1 MVLHCQ
7 VRKRVRWVCSDVVKS
22 WRQSRE
28 AVCEMCVCGLR
39 VWLAGLSFLC
49 CMGVVFSDEPAAL
62 VQTVAGTGERG
73 PYLAASGQA
82 LQTAVNEPF
91 GLSMREPGVLY
102 VCEVGGHVIRRVD
115 LSTGKTAVV
124 AGTGEKGYAGDGG
137 LATSAKLNEPYE
149 VRFDRDGSMYFVEMQ
164 NHVVRRVDAATGI
177 ISTVA
182 GTGVAGFSGDGGAAT
197 AAQLRQPHS
206 IALDG
211 AGTLYICDIGN
222 HRVRAVDL
230 KTGVM
235 RTFAGTGERRA
246 TVDGAPIAGTPLNGP
261 RALDYDGQGSL
272 YLALREGNALYRMD
286 LQKGTLQHL
295 AGTGKSGY
303 GGDGGP
309 AREALLS
316 GPKGVA
322 VGPDGNVYFADTE
335 SHTVRVYVPSEG
347 VVRTVVGNGQKGDGP
362 DGAPLQCRMDR
373 LHGVYVSPD
382 GVLYIGDSNNHRVR
396 ALRLASG
403 VGR

>member
-1 MVLHCQ
+1 
-7 VRKRVRWVCSDVVKS
+7 
-22 WRQSRE
+22 
-28 AVCEMCVCGLR
+28 MCVRLVR
-39 VWLAGLSFLC
+39 VWVSCVVWFCGI
-49 CMGVVFSDEPAAL
+49 GVVVADEPAA
-62 VQTVAGTGERG
+62 VVKTVAGTGQRG
-73 PYLAASGQA
+73 PYVGSSEEA

-102 VCEVGGHVIRRVD
+102 VCEVGGHVIRRVE
-115 LSTGKTAVV
+115 LSTGKTVVV
-124 AGTGEKGYAGDGG
+124 AGTGVKGYSGDGG
-137 LATSAKLNEPYE
+137 AATAAELNEPYE
-149 VRFDRDGSMYFVEMQ
+149 VRFDRDGSMFFVEMQ

-182 GTGVAGFSGDGGAAT
+182 GTGVAGFSGDGGPAT

-230 KTGVM
+230 RTGVI

-246 TVDGAPIAGTPLNGP
+246 TPDGAPITGTPLNGP
-261 RALDYDGQGSL
+261 RALDYDGRGSL
-272 YLALREGNALYRMD
+272 YLSLREGNALYRMD

-303 GGDGGP
+303 AGDGGP

-347 VVRTVVGNGQKGDGP
+347 VVRTVVGDGQKGDGP
-362 DGAPLQCRMDR
+362 DGAPGQCRMDR

-403 VGR
+403 GVR

>member
-1 MVLHCQ
+1 LGVLLAVGCMVIRKRGGGAMVWHLVLRGVICGVLLWLSGAELAAQ
-7 VRKRVRWVCSDVVKS
+7 VR
-22 WRQSRE
+22 
-28 AVCEMCVCGLR
+28 
-39 VWLAGLSFLC
+39 
-49 CMGVVFSDEPAAL
+49 
-62 VQTVAGTGERG
+62 TVAGTGQRG
-73 PYLAASGQA
+73 PYAATGEA
-82 LQTAVNEPF
+82 RKTAVNEPF

-102 VCEVGGHVIRRVD
+102 VCEVGAHVIRRVD
-115 LSTGKTAVV
+115 LATGATVVV
-124 AGTGEKGYAGDGG
+124 AGSGVRGYAGDGG
-137 LATSAKLNEPYE
+137 PAVAAQLNEPYE
-149 VRFDRDGSMYFVEMQ
+149 VRFARDGTMYFVEMQ
-164 NHVVRRVDAATGI
+164 NHVVRRVDAVTGM

-182 GTGVAGFSGDGGAAT
+182 GTGVAGFSGDGGAAV
-197 AAQLRQPHS
+197 AAQLKQPHS
-206 IALDG
+206 IALDD

-230 KTGVM
+230 RTGVI
-235 RTFAGTGERRA
+235 RTFAGTGERLA
-246 TVDGAPIAGTPLNGP
+246 TPDGAAITGTPLNGP
-261 RALDYDGQGSL
+261 RALDYDGRGSL

-286 LQKGTLQHL
+286 LQKGVLQHL

-335 SHTVRVYVPSEG
+335 SHTVRVYLPSEG
-347 VVRTVVGNGQKGDGP
+347 VVRTVVGDGQKGDGP
-362 DGAPLQCRMDR
+362 EGAASGCRMDR

-396 ALRLASG
+396 ALRLSQAEL
-403 VGR
+403 R